1 MTMGVRAFHPKPRP
15 SPLNQA
21 QNMVQCVRF
30 ARQESVKMAQT
41 AFSIR
46 MDDGLKRDFSRF
58 CENIGMT
65 MSTAFVVFAKAT
77 LRERRIPFEIS
88 DSSEFAVPAER
99 IPSRTEALRAFE
111 RIRAEVQSRG
121 VPEMTMDEIDAEIA
135 AARGERRRRKAAGFA
150 AAGTR

>member
-1 MTMGVRAFHPKPRP
+1 
-15 SPLNQA
+15 
-21 QNMVQCVRF
+21 
-30 ARQESVKMAQT
+30 MAQT

-46 MDDGLKRDFSRF
+46 MDDGLKRDFSQF

-88 DSSEFAVPAER
+88 DSSESAVPTER
-99 IPSRTEALRAFE
+99 IPSRAEAFQAFE

-135 AARGERRRRKAAGFA
+135 AVRGERRRRQA
-150 AAGTR
+150 AAFATETR